1 MGIPCSRPQK
11 IISARASQ
19 LGSCPP
25 ISRWGSSMSSA
36 PSGSLTFFRSSRVK
50 RHVRYFSAITPDTQR
65 DLLAHGPAWHEYR
78 GLFPQQSGDFSF
90 KVVDDLAFAV
100 AITEHAWID
109 TGGKVAQNLLWR
121 LPVVAAQ
128 KTGTCLVDFV
138 VGIHGG
144 DVLSPA

>member
-1 MGIPCSRPQK
+1 MLFVNLKMAG
-11 IISARASQ
+11 
-19 LGSCPP
+19 G
-25 ISRWGSSMSSA
+25 
-36 PSGSLTFFRSSRVK
+36 VK
-50 RHVRYFSAITPDTQR
+50 GHVRYFSAITPDTQR

-90 KVVDDLAFAV
+90 KVVDDLAFAL